1 MALDINGYNAAFK
14 AFTDFAQQKMDAGE
28 TKAVA
33 RGEVQNKVFDGRVIK
48 AATTDKAYAFTRS
61 ADEKYFNEVARE
73 QFKRA
78 IIDMFGGESNIPESV
93 RKAMLLGDYGS
104 GKPLTARRIMAVKN
118 AIDADGTA
126 RARSADARQREF
138 DASISK
144 FSSPEVEAAALAK
157 GYSKAELPRLAAA
170 ANLYVKVTHC
180 SEADALAEVTTLGSK
195 ANRLMNYGGRFLK
208 SAENFAN
215 GLRLLDAYSTW
226 FDETE
231 AVLKN
236 IGFSDNF
243 VDGMSKTVLN
253 ASLSSINAGDKRGI
267 EKFVFEEL
275 AYNSSVNLAEA
286 DSEKVFGMQNNAAM
300 RFIGRGYHNA
310 KSQTLGQIPPERRPA
325 FFAAFD
331 LLTPLFA
338 ATANEAKI
346 RPALRHEIKD
356 CDTGYLTG
364 RILKNFDKIEELL
377 RLGQL
382 DAKGLVKLCFPEIKK
397 VGDDPIGAFNKLTKQ
412 WLKDTSDDPMTGAP
426 SRIPSQYY
434 GQIMMMQ
441 EVTGCG
447 IDDAYEAVLGRKQ
460 IPLVPYASNGT
471 LGIDSFDGTTTA
483 ARKQLVADLDRPTNY
498 SIVGGQQDI
507 LGEGFGFRF
516 NFPDGQTLLTN
527 GFEDGRANIKT
538 VCDKVET
545 FCGKMHAAQAS
556 SVMMMMS
563 QSGLAPL
570 RNGLLPFGIDSSEHA
585 ACDFTLSKNADTG
598 DITIR
603 YSSPKEL
610 PFAFEWTATIKPDG
624 QTTTTPL
631 RFIDE
636 AKMAAVRNAVDVAK
650 TAFIDAKSATVNNV
664 GEARLAENIEIAM
677 KAVAGD
683 ADAMGV
689 LCDASVIDE
698 VLFNSNNQLRSP
710 DEIARK
716 ALLVKANVEEL
727 RQATQGDKA
736 MFDAGI
742 KALPFFA
749 GKTLPPGIIADL
761 VRAVKAA
768 KLDSV
773 TGLNANSGVVDI
785 HNAVHQIVRTTVQM
799 TATAHILDSL
809 HDLGEDGSAAVK
821 NLISSF
827 LFARIPANRLPTI
840 RDALSSANATR
851 LRSVYGYIGDYENEG
866 AINDALKNKT
876 KYMNVVRSAIVSLD
890 LLERLRQN
898 IAESLGEAFKLLGN
912 FNGDMF
918 EDDGVK
924 RGFTPAIRDIE
935 KLVTD
940 FNVKI

>member
-48 AATTDKAYAFTRS
+48 AATTDEAYAFTRS

-170 ANLYVKVTHC
+170 ANLYAKAVHC
-180 SEADALAEVTTLGSK
+180 SEADALAEVTTPGSK

-208 SAENFAN
+208 SDENFSN

-338 ATANEAKI
+338 STAHEAKI

-377 RLGQL
+377 RLGRL

-426 SRIPSQYY
+426 SRIPSQYS

-471 LGIDSFDGTTTA
+471 LGINSFDGTTTA
-483 ARKQLVADLDRPTNY
+483 ARRQLVADLDRPTNY

-563 QSGLAPL
+563 QAGLAPL
-570 RNGLLPFGIDSSEHA
+570 RNGLLPFGIDSNEHS

-624 QTTTTPL
+624 YVTSTPL
-631 RFIDE
+631 KFFSAERLATIKATAEQTFADMVQSHRDMAEKKADAVKAIETVLRQAGDDQDFIDLLKRPNVCYRMINGRDNINPPE
-636 AKMAAVRNAVDVAK
+636 KIVANIEKLRPNIEEVRAATKGDPALTKAVVKALNNFGGKPIAKGYLAKVVAAAREVKIDKLQKMKGSSSPQEFHAAMRQFVKAVYDIMVKSRFTLAFEEFGAQDTSNLNTFVATILTTRCSASTRNAIKACLVSDGASKAKAIYGKAMAQAIHFSEWDNNMRIRISGVGGSILSACEDFAYGLADTMDEEPAYIESFDGDIDQKTSIDILHGVVDVANE
-650 TAFIDAKSATVNNV
+650 T
-664 GEARLAENIEIAM
+664 
-677 KAVAGD
+677 
-683 ADAMGV
+683 
-689 LCDASVIDE
+689 
-698 VLFNSNNQLRSP
+698 
-710 DEIARK
+710 
-716 ALLVKANVEEL
+716 
-727 RQATQGDKA
+727 
-736 MFDAGI
+736 
-742 KALPFFA
+742 
-749 GKTLPPGIIADL
+749 PP
-761 VRAVKAA
+761 VRAP
-768 KLDSV
+768 
-773 TGLNANSGVVDI
+773 
-785 HNAVHQIVRTTVQM
+785 
-799 TATAHILDSL
+799 
-809 HDLGEDGSAAVK
+809 SAA
-821 NLISSF
+821 S
-827 LFARIPANRLPTI
+827 
-840 RDALSSANATR
+840 
-851 LRSVYGYIGDYENEG
+851 
-866 AINDALKNKT
+866 
-876 KYMNVVRSAIVSLD
+876 
-890 LLERLRQN
+890 
-898 IAESLGEAFKLLGN
+898 
-912 FNGDMF
+912 
-918 EDDGVK
+918 
-924 RGFTPAIRDIE
+924 
-935 KLVTD
+935 
-940 FNVKI
+940 

>member
-48 AATTDKAYAFTRS
+48 AATTDKSYAFTRS

-93 RKAMLLGDYGS
+93 RKAMLLSDYGS

-170 ANLYVKVTHC
+170 ANLYAKAVHC
-180 SEADALAEVTTLGSK
+180 SEADALAEVATPGSK

-208 SAENFAN
+208 SAENFEN

-231 AVLKN
+231 AALKELG
-236 IGFSDNF
+236 ISDNY
-243 VDGMSKTVLN
+243 VEGMSKTLLN
-253 ASLSSINAGDKRGI
+253 ASAGRLNAQDKRGI

-275 AYNSSVNLAEA
+275 AYNSSVNLAET
-286 DSEKVFGMQNNAAM
+286 DSEKVFGMENNAAM
-300 RFIGRGYHNA
+300 RFIGRGFHAA

-338 ATANEAKI
+338 STAHEAKI
-346 RPALRHEIKD
+346 RPALRHEIKN

-364 RILKNFDKIEELL
+364 RILKNFDKIEGLL
-377 RLGQL
+377 KQGQL
-382 DAKGLVKLCFPEIKK
+382 DMKGLVKLCFPEIKK
-397 VGDDPIGAFNKLTKQ
+397 VGDDPVGAVNKLFTQ

-426 SRIPSQYY
+426 SRIPSQYS

-447 IDDAYEAVLGRKQ
+447 LDDAYEAVLGHKQ

-471 LGIDSFDGTTTA
+471 LGIDSFDGTPTA
-483 ARKQLVADLDRPTNY
+483 ARKQLAADLDRPVNY
-498 SIVGGQQDI
+498 SIVGGQADI
-507 LGEGFGFRF
+507 LPADCGFGF
-516 NFPDGQTLLTN
+516 NFPGENRFITN
-527 GFEDGRANIKT
+527 YANKDNIKT
-538 VCDKVET
+538 VCDKVEA
-545 FCGKMHAAQAS
+545 FCGKTHPAQAS

-570 RNGLLPFGIDSSEHA
+570 RNGLLPFGVASNEHS

-624 QTTTTPL
+624 YVTSTPL
-631 RFIDE
+631 KFFSAERLATIKATAEQTFADMVKSHRNMAEKKADAVKAIETVLRQAGDDQDFIDLLKRPNVCYRMINGRDNINPPE
-636 AKMAAVRNAVDVAK
+636 KIVA
-650 TAFIDAKSATVNNV
+650 
-664 GEARLAENIEIAM
+664 NIEKLRPNIEDVRAATKGDPALTKAVVKALNNFGGKPIAKGYLAKVVAAAREVKIDKLQKLKGSSSVQTFHAAIRQFVKASNDVIKKSEFSRAFDEFGAEDIANYNTFVATILASRCSASTRGAM
-677 KAVAGD
+677 KAGLAGEDAKKAVSVYLSAMNGDVQLDGWDEDTMDMAINVGRSLWDSCSHFAAGLADVMGEAPVA
-683 ADAMGV
+683 
-689 LCDASVIDE
+689 IE
-698 VLFNSNNQLRSP
+698 P
-710 DEIARK
+710 
-716 ALLVKANVEEL
+716 
-727 RQATQGDKA
+727 
-736 MFDAGI
+736 FD
-742 KALPFFA
+742 
-749 GKTLPPGIIADL
+749 
-761 VRAVKAA
+761 
-768 KLDSV
+768 
-773 TGLNANSGVVDI
+773 GVVKDDI
-785 HNAVHQIVRTTVQM
+785 QGE
-799 TATAHILDSL
+799 ILDEFVDIFRETS
-809 HDLGEDGSAAVK
+809 
-821 NLISSF
+821 
-827 LFARIPANRLPTI
+827 
-840 RDALSSANATR
+840 
-851 LRSVYGYIGDYENEG
+851 EN
-866 AINDALKNKT
+866 
-876 KYMNVVRSAIVSLD
+876 
-890 LLERLRQN
+890 
-898 IAESLGEAFKLLGN
+898 
-912 FNGDMF
+912 NG
-918 EDDGVK
+918 
-924 RGFTPAIRDIE
+924 
-935 KLVTD
+935 
-940 FNVKI
+940 

>member
-48 AATTDKAYAFTRS
+48 AATTDEAYAFTRS

-170 ANLYVKVTHC
+170 ANLYAKAVHC
-180 SEADALAEVTTLGSK
+180 SEADALAEVATPGSK

-208 SAENFAN
+208 SAKNFEN

-226 FDETE
+226 FDKTE
-231 AVLKN
+231 ADLKELG
-236 IGFSDNF
+236 ISDNY
-243 VDGMSKTVLN
+243 VEGMSKTLLN
-253 ASLSSINAGDKRGI
+253 ASAGRLNAQDKRGI

-275 AYNSSVNLAEA
+275 AYNSSVNLAEP
-286 DSEKVFGMQNNAAM
+286 DSEKVFGMENNAAM
-300 RFIGRGYHNA
+300 RFIGRGFHAA

-338 ATANEAKI
+338 STVHEAKI
-346 RPALRHEIKD
+346 RPALRHEIKG
-356 CDTGYLTG
+356 CDTGYLMG
-364 RILKNFDKIEELL
+364 RILKNFDKIEGLL
-377 RLGQL
+377 KQGQL
-382 DAKGLVKLCFPEIKK
+382 DMKGLVKLCFPEIKK
-397 VGDDPIGAFNKLTKQ
+397 VGDDPVGAVNKLFTQ

-447 IDDAYEAVLGRKQ
+447 LDDAYEAVLGHKQ

-471 LGIDSFDGTTTA
+471 LGIDSFDGTPTA
-483 ARKQLVADLDRPTNY
+483 ARKQLAADLDRPVNY
-498 SIVGGQQDI
+498 SIVGGQADI
-507 LGEGFGFRF
+507 LPADCGFGF
-516 NFPDGQTLLTN
+516 NFPGENRFITN
-527 GFEDGRANIKT
+527 YANKDNIKT
-538 VCDKVET
+538 VCDKVEA
-545 FCGKMHAAQAS
+545 FCGKTHPAQAS

-570 RNGLLPFGIDSSEHA
+570 RNGLLPFGVASNEHS

-624 QTTTTPL
+624 YVTSTPL
-631 RFIDE
+631 KFFSAERLATIKATAEQTFADMVNSHRDMAEKKADAVKAIETVLRQAGDDQDFIDLLKRPNVCYRMINGRDNINPPE
-636 AKMAAVRNAVDVAK
+636 KIVANIEKLRPNIEEVRAAAKGDPALAKAVVKALYNFGGKPIPAGYLAKVVAAAREVKIDKLQKMKGSSSPQEFHAAMRQFVKAVYDIMVKSRFTLAFEEFGAQDTSNLNTFVATILTTRCSASTRNAIKACLVSDGASKAKAIYGKAMAQAIHFSEWDNNMRIRISGVGGSILSACEDFAYGLADTMDEEPAYIESFDGDIDQKTSIDILHGVVDVANE
-650 TAFIDAKSATVNNV
+650 T
-664 GEARLAENIEIAM
+664 
-677 KAVAGD
+677 
-683 ADAMGV
+683 
-689 LCDASVIDE
+689 
-698 VLFNSNNQLRSP
+698 
-710 DEIARK
+710 
-716 ALLVKANVEEL
+716 
-727 RQATQGDKA
+727 
-736 MFDAGI
+736 
-742 KALPFFA
+742 
-749 GKTLPPGIIADL
+749 PP
-761 VRAVKAA
+761 VRAP
-768 KLDSV
+768 
-773 TGLNANSGVVDI
+773 
-785 HNAVHQIVRTTVQM
+785 
-799 TATAHILDSL
+799 
-809 HDLGEDGSAAVK
+809 SAA
-821 NLISSF
+821 S
-827 LFARIPANRLPTI
+827 
-840 RDALSSANATR
+840 
-851 LRSVYGYIGDYENEG
+851 
-866 AINDALKNKT
+866 
-876 KYMNVVRSAIVSLD
+876 
-890 LLERLRQN
+890 
-898 IAESLGEAFKLLGN
+898 
-912 FNGDMF
+912 
-918 EDDGVK
+918 
-924 RGFTPAIRDIE
+924 
-935 KLVTD
+935 
-940 FNVKI
+940 